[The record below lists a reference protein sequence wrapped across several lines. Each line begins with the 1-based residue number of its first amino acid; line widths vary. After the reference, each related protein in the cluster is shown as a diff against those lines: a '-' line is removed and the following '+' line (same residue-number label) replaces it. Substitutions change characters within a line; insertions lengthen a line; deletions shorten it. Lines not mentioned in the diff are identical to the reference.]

1 MAVRFSPEI
10 FGTQFHPEADAEGML
25 RYYLKEEKKKWVI
38 QTHGERKYY
47 EMIDRLDDPDKIM
60 LTESVIL
67 PTFLQNAAERL
78 VGVMA

>member
-1 MAVRFSPEI
+1 
-10 FGTQFHPEADAEGML
+10 
-25 RYYLKEEKKKWVI
+25 VI

-78 VGVMA
+78 VGVLA